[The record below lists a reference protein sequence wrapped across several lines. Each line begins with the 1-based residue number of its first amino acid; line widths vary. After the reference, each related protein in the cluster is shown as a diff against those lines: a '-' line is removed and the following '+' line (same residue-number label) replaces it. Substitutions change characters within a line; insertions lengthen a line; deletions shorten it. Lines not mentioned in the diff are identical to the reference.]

1 MLRNDE
7 LEDIF
12 NCLTGIDVSEKFDP
26 LTNRRVS
33 AKSYA
38 VSMLYKYFWPIVFKR
53 LRYKFFR
60 NISENEAQDIVQEA
74 FLKIYTTNSMPQSF
88 EAMSSWVCKLV
99 ENNALDF
106 TKKAYKKNELG
117 EYGVS
122 GDEYESDGENVSASL
137 ILGMSESD
145 FKNHAIVDRS
155 GVIKDF
161 NGQINRDVE
170 TCFTEGMKVFG
181 VDYPERC
188 LAISMLMDGN
198 PATDIALALGRSVNA
213 TWVYIHECKKKL
225 SPYIQHCLELLN

>member
-12 NCLTGIDVSEKFDP
+12 NCLTGIDISEKFDP

-53 LRYKFFR
+53 LRYKFFG

-88 EAMSSWVCKLV
+88 EAMPSWVCKLV
-99 ENNALDF
+99 ENNAIDF
-106 TKKAYKKNELG
+106 TKKAYKKNELD
-117 EYGVS
+117 EYEVY
-122 GDEYESDGENVSASL
+122 GDEYGSDGENVRASL
-137 ILGMSESD
+137 VLGMSESD

-170 TCFTEGMKVFG
+170 ACFTEGMKVFG
-181 VDYPERC
+181 VNYPERC

-198 PATDIALALGRSVNA
+198 PAADIALALGRSVNA